1 MVTRQSVLDV
11 ANNWLGKSSA
21 DGSHKVIIDS
31 YNAINPLPRGYR
43 VKYDDNYTYAFISA
57 LFVIAGAVSSFPV
70 DCSLFAMRQKAEEMG
85 IFTPICDPKI
95 GDCVIFNNNRLG
107 IVCTVSAELTEV
119 IEVVD
124 GTVTTTPLK
133 DVSIDGF
140 ITPKY
145 LEIVPPVELTMVTA
159 TAEPTNKDE
168 QYKGLYMTVEKTP
181 MRNTASARSKVIAEL
196 PAGIILTCTG
206 TYDGKDGNVYL
217 YVTTIIDDV
226 CYTGY
231 ILTDFLTSVEE

>member
-1 MVTRQSVLDV
+1 MVTRQAVLDV
-11 ANNWLGKSSA
+11 ANGWLGKSSA
-21 DGSHKVIIDS
+21 DGSHEVIIDS
-31 YNAINPLPRGYR
+31 YNTITPLPRGCR
-43 VKYDDNYTYAFISA
+43 VKYDDTYTYAFISA

-70 DCSLFAMRQKAEEMG
+70 DCSLFAMQQKAEEMG

-107 IVCTVSAELTEV
+107 IVCTVSEDLIEV
-119 IEVVD
+119 IEVLD
-124 GTVTTTPLK
+124 GTVVTTPLK
-133 DVSIDGF
+133 DVLINGF
-140 ITPKY
+140 IVPKY
-145 LEIVPPVELTMVTA
+145 REIIPPIELTMVTA
-159 TAEPTNKDE
+159 TAEPKQTDE

-181 MRNTASARSKVIAEL
+181 MRNTASTRSKAIADI

-206 TYDGKDGNVYL
+206 AYDGKNGNVYL

-231 ILTDFLTSVEE
+231 ILTDFLTSVAE